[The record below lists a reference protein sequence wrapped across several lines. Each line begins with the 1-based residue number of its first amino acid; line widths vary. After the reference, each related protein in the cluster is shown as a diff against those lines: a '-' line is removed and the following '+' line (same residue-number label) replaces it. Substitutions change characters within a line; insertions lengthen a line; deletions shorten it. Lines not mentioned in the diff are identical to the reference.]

1 MNAAPTPFSPSHS
14 TGYLLHH
21 QDVDPTSILTR
32 SRRGD
37 TGAPCVARL
46 SEGGWGAEDHGDMLR
61 TVVDADPEEWN
72 VLWARKW
79 QMYLD
84 GICLDKHH
92 DDAEWWARLDALR
105 TRAAFFVDA
114 AHAPEVL
121 RLIAR

>member
-37 TGAPCVARL
+37 TGAPCVTHL
-46 SEGGWGAEDHGDMLR
+46 SEGGWGAEDRGDMLR
-61 TVVDADPEEWN
+61 TVVDADPEEWS
-72 VLWARKW
+72 VLWARRW

-92 DDAEWWARLDALR
+92 DDAERWARLDALR
-105 TRAAFFVDA
+105 TRATFFVDA
-114 AHAPEVL
+114 AHAPDVL